1 MAKNFVEKITDMD
14 LDFPQWFTDVVTQTE
29 LVDYGPV
36 KGTMVIRPYGYA
48 IWENIQKYLD
58 TEFKKQGVKN
68 AYFPMFIPESYL
80 KREAEHVEGFAPEVA
95 VVTYAGGK
103 KLEENLIIRPT
114 SETII
119 CEMYAK
125 WIKSY
130 RDLPV
135 KMNQWCNVCR
145 WEKTT
150 RPFLRTSEFLWQE
163 GHTVYPDHEGAEKD
177 ALTMLGVYERLGKD
191 CLAIPFF
198 TGKKTESE
206 KFPGAENT
214 YTIDAMMHDGK
225 SLQSGTTH
233 DLGQKFAKAFNI
245 KFLNKNGELEYG
257 YSTSWG
263 VSTRLIGGVIMTH
276 ADDEGM
282 VVPPAIAPYQ
292 VVIVPVIK
300 KPEDEEKETEQKEK
314 VVTIDDLFTKKEG

>member
-36 KGTMVIRPYGYA
+36 KGTMVVRPYGYA

-58 TEFKKQGVKN
+58 AEFKKQGVKN

-150 RPFLRTSEFLWQE
+150 LQ
-163 GHTVYPDHEGAEKD
+163 
-177 ALTMLGVYERLGKD
+177 TM
-191 CLAIPFF
+191 
-198 TGKKTESE
+198 
-206 KFPGAENT
+206 
-214 YTIDAMMHDGK
+214 
-225 SLQSGTTH
+225 
-233 DLGQKFAKAFNI
+233 
-245 KFLNKNGELEYG
+245 
-257 YSTSWG
+257 
-263 VSTRLIGGVIMTH
+263 
-276 ADDEGM
+276 
-282 VVPPAIAPYQ
+282 
-292 VVIVPVIK
+292 
-300 KPEDEEKETEQKEK
+300 
-314 VVTIDDLFTKKEG
+314 